1 MDPAKKKA
9 TQKMD
14 LKDFYLIKKLGFPH
28 IFNFLSY

>member
-14 LKDFYLIKKLGFPH
+14 LKDFYLIKKLGF
-28 IFNFLSY
+28 FSYF